1 MMRHME
7 TDMDTTIARK
17 MWRTLEPYHAMIYFV
32 PDTKSIY
39 ERVGLTGRAMGYFA
53 SRAAAL
59 GAVSADVVIA
69 TFYNFNPALVRSVI
83 PDAWRLAAPDRIV
96 AARVEAVDAA
106 LRRLLGDAVDSPE
119 VAEAAALAREATTAC
134 TLPGR
139 PLYAGHAA
147 LAWPTEPHLA
157 LWQAI
162 TLLREYRGDGHV
174 AALLCEE
181 VDSVESLVIYTATG
195 GGDRAMLQAT
205 RGWSREEWDAA
216 ADRLRR
222 RGWLDDAGASTDVG
236 AAYREGIEA
245 RTDRLALAPWGRLDA
260 ERCARLHEL
269 VRPLSK
275 AISAAGTFAALG
287 GARR

>member
-1 MMRHME
+1 MKGME
-7 TDMDTTIARK
+7 TEMDAMIARK

-32 PDTKSIY
+32 PDTKAIY
-39 ERVGLTGRAMGYFA
+39 ERIGLRGRSMGYFA

-69 TFYNFNPALVRSVI
+69 TFYNFNPALVRGVI
-83 PDAWRLAAPDRIV
+83 PEAWRLAAPDRIV

-106 LRRLLGDAVDSPE
+106 LRCLLGDAVEGPE
-119 VAEAAALAREATTAC
+119 VAEAAALAREAASAC

-139 PLYAGHAA
+139 PLYAAHAA
-147 LAWPTEPHLA
+147 LSWPTEPHLA

-174 AALLCEE
+174 AALLGEE
-181 VDSVESLVIYTATG
+181 VDGTEALVIYTATG
-195 GGDRAMLQAT
+195 GGGRVMLQAT
-205 RGWSREEWDAA
+205 RGWSQEEWDAA
-216 ADRLRR
+216 ADRLRW
-222 RGWLDDAGASTDVG
+222 RGWLDDAGAPTDVG
-236 AAYREGIEA
+236 AAYREAIEA
-245 RTDRLALAPWGRLDA
+245 RTDRLALAPWERLDA
-260 ERCARLHEL
+260 ERCARLQEL

-275 AISAAGTFAALG
+275 AISAAATFAALG

>member
-1 MMRHME
+1 ME
-7 TDMDTTIARK
+7 ADIDTTIARK

-32 PDTKSIY
+32 PDTKPIY
-39 ERVGLTGRAMGYFA
+39 ERIGLRGRSMGYFA

-59 GAVSADVVIA
+59 GAVPADVVSA
-69 TFYNFNPALVRSVI
+69 TFYNFNPVLARSVI

-96 AARVEAVDAA
+96 AARLEAVDAA
-106 LRRLLGDAVDSPE
+106 LRRLLGDAMEGPE
-119 VAEAAALAREATTAC
+119 VAEAASLAREATTAC
-134 TLPGR
+134 TLLAR
-139 PLYAGHAA
+139 PLYAAHAA
-147 LAWPTEPHLA
+147 LAWSDEPYLV

-181 VDSVESLVIYTATG
+181 VDGVEALVIYTATG

-205 RGWSREEWDAA
+205 RGWSQQEWDAA
-216 ADRLRR
+216 AARLRR
-222 RGWLDDAGASTDVG
+222 RGWLDDAGAPTDVG
-236 AAYREGIEA
+236 VAYREGIEA
-245 RTDRLALAPWGRLDA
+245 RTDRLALAPWARLGA
-260 ERCARLHEL
+260 ERCARLQEL

-275 AISAAGTFAALG
+275 AISAAGTFAALN